1 MTSFQKQND
10 KYKEEIQINLN
21 QIQDLNEKLT
31 FIEKE
36 NFDFLLIIKE
46 NEKKIATYFSE
57 NQKLNRTIEEF
68 SLQKT
73 QNESCELYIEEI
85 KRLKEEINKIKL
97 LNEQNQTVTKK
108 NEENLKIQN
117 SLLLSKFKEIEKD
130 YDDKVIEIEDLL
142 KK

>member
-57 NQKLNRTIEEF
+57 NQKLTRTIEEF

>member
-10 KYKEEIQINLN
+10 IYKEEIQINLN

>member
-36 NFDFLLIIKE
+36 NIDFLLIIKE

>member
-85 KRLKEEINKIKL
+85 KRIKEEINKIKL